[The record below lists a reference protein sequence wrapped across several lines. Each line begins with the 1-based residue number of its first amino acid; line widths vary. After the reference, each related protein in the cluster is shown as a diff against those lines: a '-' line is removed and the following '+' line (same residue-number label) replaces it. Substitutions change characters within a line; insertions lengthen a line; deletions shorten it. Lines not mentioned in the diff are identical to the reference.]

1 MSPKHRPSP
10 LALAVLGLL
19 GVGPL
24 HPYGMQRLMKLWG
37 KDQVINVGQRSNLYK
52 TINRLRQ
59 DGLITVLQTERD
71 QQFPE
76 RTVYQLTDA
85 GRQAVLEWL
94 TDMVSTPRNEFPELP
109 AALSF
114 VMLLGPERTLA
125 VLERRAALLS
135 ETVAGL
141 DRDLA
146 GYSRTIPRVTL
157 LETEYLR
164 AVTDAELGW
173 ITAVIDDLRT
183 GSLTWS
189 GAEFAAATDFLPAGL
204 TS

>member
-1 MSPKHRPSP
+1 MSSKHRPSP
-10 LALAVLGLL
+10 LAVAVLGLL

-76 RTVYQLTDA
+76 RTVYELTDA

-114 VMLLGPERTLA
+114 VMLLGPEQTLL

-146 GYSRTIPRVTL
+146 GYSGTIPRVTL

-164 AVTDAELGW
+164 AVTEAELRW
-173 ITAVIDDLRT
+173 ITGVIDDLRT

-189 GAEFAAATDFLPAGL
+189 EADFAAATDFLPAGL

>member
-1 MSPKHRPSP
+1 VDTVSSKHHPSP

-52 TINRLRQ
+52 TINRLRE
-59 DGLITVLQTERD
+59 DGLVAVLQTERD

-76 RTVYQLTDA
+76 RTVYELTDA
-85 GRQAVLEWL
+85 GRQAVQEWL
-94 TDMVSTPRNEFPELP
+94 TGMVSTPRNEFPELP

-114 VMLLGPERTLA
+114 VMLLGPEQTLA
-125 VLERRAALLS
+125 VLERRAALVR
-135 ETVAGL
+135 EAVAAL
-141 DRDLA
+141 DRELA
-146 GYSRTIPRVTL
+146 GHSGTIPRVTL
-157 LETEYLR
+157 LETEYVR
-164 AVTDAELGW
+164 AVTHAELTW
-173 ITAVIDDLRT
+173 IAGVIDDLRT

-189 GAEFAAATDFLPAGL
+189 EADFAAAASFVPPD
-204 TS
+204 

>member
-1 MSPKHRPSP
+1 MTAKHRPSP

-19 GVGPL
+19 GAGPL
-24 HPYGMQRLMKLWG
+24 HPYGMQRLIKLWG
-37 KDQVINVGQRSNLYK
+37 KDQVVNVGQRSNLYK

-76 RTVYQLTDA
+76 RTVYELTDA
-85 GRQAVLEWL
+85 GRDAVLEWL

-114 VMLLGPERTLA
+114 IMLLGPEQTLA
-125 VLERRAALLS
+125 VLERRAALLG

-146 GYSRTIPRVTL
+146 GYSGTIPRVTL
-157 LETEYLR
+157 LETEYAR
-164 AVTDAELGW
+164 AVADAELNW
-173 ITAVIDDLRT
+173 IKSVIDDLRT

-189 GAEFAAATDFLPAGL
+189 HADFAGAATGY

>member
-1 MSPKHRPSP
+1 MSSRLRPSP
-10 LALAVLGLL
+10 LGLAILGLL
-19 GVGPL
+19 QVGPL
-24 HPYGMQRLMKLWG
+24 HPYGIQRLIKLWG
-37 KDQVINVGQRSNLYK
+37 KDQVVNVGQRSNLYK

-76 RTVYQLTDA
+76 RTVYELTDA
-85 GRQAVLEWL
+85 GREAVLEWL

-114 VMLLGPERTLA
+114 IMLLGPEQTLA
-125 VLERRAALLS
+125 VLERRAAVLR

-146 GYSRTIPRVTL
+146 GYSGTIPRVTL
-157 LETEYLR
+157 LETEYVR
-164 AVTDAELGW
+164 AVTDAELRW
-173 ITAVIDDLRT
+173 INAVIDDLRT

-189 GAEFAAATDFLPAGL
+189 HADFADAATAL
-204 TS
+204 S